1 MLDNKH
7 NIHRRNET
15 RTRKSTDHV
24 TEKKIAQGREAMK
37 KAREMTKIE
46 RRIKKR
52 IKTKEPKKKDRNGY
66 VAV

>member
-1 MLDNKH
+1 MLDNKR
-7 NIHRRNET
+7 NIHRRNGT